1 MILYFVIYSNCI
13 QTTDNLHWDAFRA
26 LRITAP
32 PPMSA
37 YIRGR
42 QRGWSRRAAS
52 LYSRLAGQGETHDG
66 QGLEDAGGPPQLH
79 LWLPGA
85 RQNVTPW
92 VRHDLK
98 TYTGSTDV
106 NTTLVFSVSERR
118 RMDTSRND
126 WLNGIYFIAINTAQ
140 RTLLWVR
147 IYYTETFCC
156 ISSHH
161 VCRHRPTRPKN
172 KSRWNE
178 NDEASKM
185 WSNWKCL

>member
-1 MILYFVIYSNCI
+1 M
-13 QTTDNLHWDAFRA
+13 
-26 LRITAP
+26 
-32 PPMSA
+32 
-37 YIRGR
+37 
-42 QRGWSRRAAS
+42 
-52 LYSRLAGQGETHDG
+52 
-66 QGLEDAGGPPQLH
+66 
-79 LWLPGA
+79 
-85 RQNVTPW
+85 TPR

-161 VCRHRPTRPKN
+161 FCRHRSTWPKKN
-172 KSRWNE
+172 RDEMRMTKHRKCEVIESVYKSESRVVSTNRGLSLSNIRSIISMGIE
-178 NDEASKM
+178 HKKNNGKTEA
-185 WSNWKCL
+185 CLVFTNNRGSS